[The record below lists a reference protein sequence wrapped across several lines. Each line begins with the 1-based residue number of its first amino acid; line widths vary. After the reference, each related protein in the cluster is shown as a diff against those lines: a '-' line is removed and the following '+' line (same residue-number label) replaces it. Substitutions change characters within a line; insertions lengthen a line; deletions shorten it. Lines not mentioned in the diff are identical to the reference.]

1 MHIRLYVLYV
11 KSLIGGVPC
20 MGSRVPFALLPFG
33 IYIYLSNKV
42 LIIIILLAAGRKNTT
57 SSYSSA
63 WNKWG
68 SWCSQRG
75 SVNPLSPSL
84 NDVLDFFTTQ
94 FHEGKEYRT
103 INVYRSALSAV
114 LPLIEGHKAGS
125 HPLVCQLLKEVYHLR
140 PPQPRYANTWQVNQ
154 LVDFIS
160 SLGPN
165 AQQSIKL
172 LSYKL
177 VGLLALSAP
186 DRASGLAVRDLRF
199 RYFHPEGVEFKL
211 PELTK
216 NVKPGENLKRC
227 FHASF
232 PDNDLLCVCS
242 CLREYENRTISWRPK
257 DSSKPNKLLLSFINP
272 HNPVSSATVAR
283 WLKEL

>member
-1 MHIRLYVLYV
+1 
-11 KSLIGGVPC
+11 